1 MIELL
6 RIIVSQLENREEPMT
21 KAQMS
26 KALGKSRSYI
36 YNLVEKGASY
46 EVLNQAVSGLIDY
59 ACYHEDKVKILLEIS
74 KQLSDVKISLNICNS
89 ELHHKKDII
98 RTYEKNLK
106 QQKRQY
112 DQSVESYNI
121 SVQQRK
127 GLEEE
132 NANLHVELKE
142 LKENKEILKN
152 CINKKEDAL
161 LKEIEKSKELKR
173 SLEKELNKLKHTHQ
187 YLEKEYDILCNSSD
201 KLTNELKQ
209 SKDYI
214 KELKLKNDSLDKS
227 LNAMSEAGFSVGKEL
242 NNMRHSRNL
251 WFIVSLLCVIA
262 SLFGFFYHAV

>member
-1 MIELL
+1 MINLL

-36 YNLVEKGASY
+36 YNLVEDGAS
-46 EVLNQAVSGLIDY
+46 EEILNTVSNQLIDLL
-59 ACYHEDKVKILLEIS
+59 CYRTDMEAITAELS
-74 KQLSDVKISLNICNS
+74 KQLSSEKKQSYIYDAELVKKNGIIS
-89 ELHHKKDII
+89 
-98 RTYEKNLK
+98 TYEKTLK

-112 DQSVESYNI
+112 DQSIDSYNV

-132 NANLHVELKE
+132 NANLHVEIKK
-142 LKENKEILKN
+142 LKENAEILKN

-161 LKEIEKSKELKR
+161 LKEIDKHKETNERIGTLIEENMR
-173 SLEKELNKLKHTHQ
+173 LEG
-187 YLEKEYDILCNSSD
+187 YLE
-201 KLTNELKQ
+201 
-209 SKDYI
+209 SKKGQLEEMTDAVF
-214 KELKLKNDSLDKS
+214 N
-227 LNAMSEAGFSVGKEL
+227 VGKEL